1 MQLLLPIFPKET
13 TLITS
18 TLGVFEK
25 DEFVFYLHSGVPIST
40 HHKDNLKSFRY
51 TVSKLI
57 DLGLCRQADIV
68 RTFSVSE
75 DSIRKSLNL
84 YRQKG
89 EEGFF
94 GASQGQR
101 VCPAMLPDRL
111 ERIQKMLDKGMS
123 NYSIAKKEKISEGT
137 IRYALQTG
145 KLKKTSGH
153 TGRAD
158 HQPGRA

>member
-57 DLGLCRQADIV
+57 DLGLCRQSDIV
-68 RTFSVSE
+68 RVFSVSE
-75 DSIRKSLNL
+75 DSIRKGLKL
-84 YRQKG
+84 YRKKG

-94 GASQGQR
+94 GTSQVQR

-111 ERIQKMLDKGMS
+111 ARIQKMLDKGMS
-123 NYSIAKKEKISEGT
+123 NYFIAKKEKISEGT

-145 KLKKTSGH
+145 KLKKTSGG
-153 TGRAD
+153 TSRAN
-158 HQPGRA
+158 HKPGRA